1 MPPFRTLCHAENNS
15 YTFRRGNQENL
26 SSIHFEQLQ
35 LYIVHDAALRLGD
48 FGHPEPLGYAQFAA
62 YFNADENG
70 RDGTIQFAL
79 LTDDGRACVAS
90 PIVPTL
96 RDVLGD
102 QEARSRRHNEHDR
115 DGGVWYSKEH
125 GEIIDA
131 LLLEQAVRAQREKK
145 ARDRAI
151 RERKERRNMK
161 RALLE
166 EPFRSPSPRPNSYSH
181 HGPRSRC
188 HPATSGAG
196 RERSPIPA
204 CVGTSVEGAVP
215 YLPAGPFIR
224 ATVLT
229 PVRSATIS
237 ALTKKLP
244 RPGQAVP

>member
-1 MPPFRTLCHAENNS
+1 MPPLRTENNS
-15 YTFRRGNQENL
+15 YTFRRENQENL
-26 SSIHFEQLQ
+26 LSIHFGQLQ
-35 LYIVHDAALRLGD
+35 LYIVYDKALRLGD
-48 FGHPEPLGYAQFAA
+48 LGHPEPLGYAEFAA
-62 YFNADENG
+62 HFNADENG

-90 PIVPTL
+90 PIAPTL

-102 QEARSRRHNEHDR
+102 QEARLRRQNERDR
-115 DGGVWYSKEH
+115 DGYVWYSKERI
-125 GEIIDA
+125 EIMDE
-131 LLLEQAVRAQREKK
+131 LLWEQAARAQREKK

-215 YLPAGPFIR
+215 YLPAGPSVR

-229 PVRSATIS
+229 PARSATIS
-237 ALTKKLP
+237 ALTRS